1 MWLLRVLTT
10 HPNHSRSADSYPS
23 RVYVPRFDL
32 IPYYMV
38 ILAPVKYFI
47 FGVYIMQNIML
58 VGGMAAGGN
67 LKNEGAWYLKDGT
80 Y

>member
-1 MWLLRVLTT
+1 
-10 HPNHSRSADSYPS
+10 
-23 RVYVPRFDL
+23 
-32 IPYYMV
+32 MV

-67 LKNEGAWYLKDGT
+67 LKNEGAGKRKRGKEKE
-80 Y
+80 